1 MHLSLHQI
9 RALIFPIEDETLARE
24 KALFSQLPDSLKHGT
39 WQIISAQLAKELLAA
54 PESANYFHIQ
64 VLTLQEVKIHILW
77 TVKSWLDSEMKRQ
90 EARFAQE
97 VDCAQADIARVT
109 RNRIQHIARHI
120 YSILKTLKDQG
131 FEDSY
136 LTAEACVIDASKQG
150 EDDLKHL
157 CDMWARSDMPSC
169 YVTLEEFAKQ
179 YDVRDKLTWE
189 KLMRK

>member
-1 MHLSLHQI
+1 MQLTLHQI
-9 RALIFPIEDETLARE
+9 RALVFPIEDETLARE
-24 KALFSQLPDSLKHGT
+24 KTLFSLLPDSLKHGT
-39 WQIISAQLAKELLAA
+39 WQIISPQFARDLLAI
-54 PESANYFHIQ
+54 PESSNLFHVQI
-64 VLTLQEVKIHILW
+64 LSLQEIKIHILW
-77 TVKSWLDSEMKRQ
+77 TAKSWLESEMKRQ
-90 EARFAQE
+90 EARFVQE
-97 VDCAQADIARVT
+97 IDIAQADAARVS

-120 YSILKTLKDQG
+120 YGILKTLKNQG

-157 CDMWARSDMPSC
+157 CDMWARPDMPSC

-179 YDVRDKLTWE
+179 FDTRDKLTWE